1 MDIVNLKF
9 NNIIKMCIPSVNSND
24 NMYNSKQIQDLIR
37 EKGIWSN
44 EETSIF
50 IDILNN
56 HSNNNVINIV
66 DIGSNTG
73 YFSIIGLSYNCNVIA
88 IEANKIYRKY
98 IESSIELNNFNKN
111 NFTYYENFA
120 SNKRTNITFDGWSG
134 ISGLMGYKE
143 QHIVTPVSVDYIC
156 ENKHILLM
164 KIDVEGAEPDVFKSA
179 KQMIKNKKIDYIIFE
194 LTYIIKNSVIKEQ
207 IDVLP
212 FLKFNDYDLYEIVKE
227 ELVFFS
233 DNIKKRVNYW
243 IKEYNTNHL
252 IKNPNLKNLYAGTNI
267 LAIKKN
273 NYIPKCTLFK
283 S

>member
-1 MDIVNLKF
+1 MDIVSLKF
-9 NNIIKMCIPSVNSND
+9 NNMIKMCIPSVNSND
-24 NMYNSKQIQDLIR
+24 NMYNSKHVQELIR
-37 EKGIWSN
+37 QKGIWSN

-56 HSNNNVINIV
+56 NANNNAINIV

-88 IEANKIYRKY
+88 VEANKIYKKY
-98 IESSIELNNFNKN
+98 IESSIKLNNFDKNK
-111 NFTYYENFA
+111 FTYYENFA
-120 SNKRTNITFDGWSG
+120 SNKKTNITFDGWSG
-134 ISGLMGYKE
+134 ISNLMAYKE
-143 QHIVTPVSVDYIC
+143 QYIVTPVSVDDIC
-156 ENKHILLM
+156 QDKHILLM
-164 KIDVEGAEPDVFKSA
+164 KIDVEGAEPDVFESA
-179 KQMIKNKKIDYIIFE
+179 KQIIKNNKLDYIIFE

-207 IDVLP
+207 IDILP
-212 FLKFNDYDLYEIVKE
+212 FLKFNGYDLYEIVKE

-233 DNIKKRVNYW
+233 DNIKRRVNYW
-243 IKEYNTNHL
+243 IKEYKTNHL

-267 LAIKKN
+267 LAVKKN